1 MSYAVP
7 PSWVERKKKSCENS
21 CFLQDKCTVKPNGIH
36 QYYLLSQQG
45 CLSETYTDHSKLIKD
60 NEIIVTRLVKFHSP
74 FLSEPLLTWVWNKA
88 FEE

>member
-1 MSYAVP
+1 MSCAVP
-7 PSWVERKKKSCENS
+7 PSWGDRKTKSYENS
-21 CFLQDKCTVKPNGIH
+21 CFLQDKCTVKLNGIH

-45 CLSETYTDHSKLIKD
+45 SFSETYTDHAKLIKD

-74 FLSEPLLTWVWNKA
+74 FLSEPWLTWLWNKA